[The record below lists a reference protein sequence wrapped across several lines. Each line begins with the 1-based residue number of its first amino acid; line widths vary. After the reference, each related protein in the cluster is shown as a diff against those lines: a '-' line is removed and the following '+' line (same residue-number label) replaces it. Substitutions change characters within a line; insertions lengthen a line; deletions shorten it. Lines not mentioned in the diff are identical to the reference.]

1 MRGFIMNK
9 FWKTIF
15 YIFSVVFILALG
27 LQIYEYAGMEMIKVI
42 SLDATWRKAKQALV

>member
-27 LQIYEYAGMEMIKVI
+27 LQIYEYEGMEMIKVI